1 MFQSR
6 KCGTAK
12 VTTVGGHSVTMGGSV
27 WTGKS
32 LRSNGVVVR
41 AGRVGQLTR

>member
-6 KCGTAK
+6 KCGMAK
-12 VTTVGGHSVTMGGSV
+12 VTTVGGHSVTMGGSA

-32 LRSNGVVVR
+32 LSSNGV
-41 AGRVGQLTR
+41 GS